1 MRKSVPALALALVI
15 SLDAVFSGSVL
26 AAPVLGA
33 QTQTGSVSS
42 AAIVQTALR
51 YLGYPYTTVGNSP
64 STGFSCIGF
73 VSYVYQANGIPLPD
87 DLGSA
92 MAYAPSIAFSDLLPG
107 DVLFFQ
113 NTVWAG
119 LSHTAIYLGD
129 GRFVH
134 AAWYNTG
141 VIISSFTNDLTYG
154 DYWMSKYLGAN
165 RPWTAA
171 ATSSAPTPASSPS
184 ALSTPARAA
193 QPQLRAGPGARVQV
207 PGLNVRVRPSL
218 FAPIRRLVSEGTS
231 VVLVQQYRSWI
242 WVQFPDGSYGWVAG
256 AGIGAGS
263 TTHGRHSARTHGT
276 TGQPAGQPR
285 ALAAVQV
292 NGLRVH
298 TRPNTTSPVL
308 ASAFRGQRLNVFKR
322 WNGWLWV
329 LMPNGTGGWV
339 SGSFVGP
346 GAGQRTG
353 SGRRAAATKR
363 LPVRRV
369 RATGPVRRAGSTITA
384 GVRLRYRPSLR
395 APVLGLVA
403 AGTHVQ
409 VLAAWGKWVYVRF
422 RSGRSGWVYR
432 AYVRS

>member
-1 MRKSVPALALALVI
+1 MRKSVPVLALALVI
-15 SLDAVFSGSVL
+15 SLDAVFSGSVF
-26 AAPVLGA
+26 AAPVFST
-33 QTQTGSVSS
+33 QTQTDSVSG

-92 MAYAPSIAFSDLLPG
+92 MAYAPSVAFSDLLPG

-119 LSHTAIYLGD
+119 LSHTAIYLGG

-141 VIISSFTNDLTYG
+141 VIISSFTNDPTYG

-171 ATSSAPTPASSPS
+171 ATSSAPAPASSSPAS
-184 ALSTPARAA
+184 STPARPA
-193 QPQLRAGPGARVQV
+193 QPQLRAGPRVRVQV
-207 PGLNVRVRPSL
+207 LGLNVRVRPSL

-231 VVLVQQYRSWI
+231 VVLVEQYRSWI

-256 AGIGAGS
+256 VGIGAGS
-263 TTHGRHSARTHGT
+263 TTRSRHPADTRGT

-298 TRPNTTSPVL
+298 TRPNTAAPVL
-308 ASAFRGQRLNVFKR
+308 ASAFRGQRLNVLKR

-329 LMPNGTGGWV
+329 LTPNGTGGWV
-339 SGSFVGP
+339 SGSFVGR

-353 SGRRAAATKR
+353 RGHRDSTTNRV
-363 LPVRRV
+363 PIRRV
-369 RATGPVRRAGSTITA
+369 RATVPVRHAGSTITA
-384 GVRLRYRPSLR
+384 GVRLRLRPSLR

-403 AGTHVQ
+403 AGTHVR
-409 VLAAWGKWVYVRF
+409 VLASWSTWVYLRF
-422 RSGRSGWVYR
+422 PSGQGGWVYR
-432 AYVRS
+432 AYVKS